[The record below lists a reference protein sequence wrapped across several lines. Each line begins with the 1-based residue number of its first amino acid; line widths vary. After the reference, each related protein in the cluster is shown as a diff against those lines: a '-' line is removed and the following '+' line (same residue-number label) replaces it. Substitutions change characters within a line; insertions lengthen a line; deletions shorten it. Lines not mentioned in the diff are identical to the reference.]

1 MSYEDNNEYKEQYSV
16 PTHPSSGKLV
26 GQDQFIDIAL
36 RANKFFRSPETE
48 EYVRN
53 FCLKALKKI
62 GPYPDKFRRILDFC
76 LDNQTRFPSVSEFN
90 HASENLPRRP
100 IDHIAQGSS
109 DSRISAVSCKLCN
122 STGLQRLL
130 HSVTGQEAFG
140 YCSCAIGK
148 DLQAKGTHL
157 VAWAD
162 DLRRDGFVTARQ
174 YRERKRI

>member
-1 MSYEDNNEYKEQYSV
+1 MSGDEYKEQYSV
-16 PTHPSSGKLV
+16 PTNPATGKLV

-53 FCLKALKKI
+53 FCLKAIKKI

-100 IDHIAQGSS
+100 IDYIAQKPT
-109 DSRISAVSCKLCN
+109 DSRSYAIACDPCR

-130 HSVTGQEAFG
+130 HSVTGREAFG

-148 DLQAKGTHL
+148 DLQTKGTQL
-157 VAWAD
+157 VALAE
-162 DLRRDGFVTARQ
+162 DLRRDGFITVKQ
-174 YRERKRI
+174 YREKERRRL